1 MRAVETKDGVLLD
14 LHVKPRSGT
23 FKTVIEGDDV
33 VVYCSE
39 EPQGGRV
46 NRELVKELSRLFHKK
61 VELVQG
67 SRRKTSDYWCEMRP
81 RAKLSKFCRADDLI
95 VTRGL

>member
-1 MRAVETKDGVLLD
+1 LRDVETKDGVLLD
-14 LHVKPRSGT
+14 VVKPRSGT
-23 FKTVIEGDDV
+23 FKTVVEGDDI

-61 VELVQG
+61 VELVSGFASKDKRLLVRNAVRSEVEQVL
-67 SRRKTSDYWCEMRP
+67 SRQ
-81 RAKLSKFCRADDLI
+81 
-95 VTRGL
+95 

>member
-1 MRAVETKDGVLLD
+1 LRAVETKDGVLLD
-14 LHVKPRSGT
+14 VHVKPRSGT

-61 VELVQG
+61 VELVSG
-67 SRRKTSDYWCEMRP
+67 FTSKDKRLLV
-81 RAKLSKFCRADDLI
+81 RNAAKSEIEQVLSGR
-95 VTRGL
+95 

>member
-1 MRAVETKDGVLLD
+1 LKAVETKDGVLLD
-14 LHVKPRSGT
+14 VHVKPRSGT

-61 VELVQG
+61 VELVSG
-67 SRRKTSDYWCEMRP
+67 FTSKDKRLLV
-81 RAKLSKFCRADDLI
+81 RNAAKSEIEQVLSGR
-95 VTRGL
+95 